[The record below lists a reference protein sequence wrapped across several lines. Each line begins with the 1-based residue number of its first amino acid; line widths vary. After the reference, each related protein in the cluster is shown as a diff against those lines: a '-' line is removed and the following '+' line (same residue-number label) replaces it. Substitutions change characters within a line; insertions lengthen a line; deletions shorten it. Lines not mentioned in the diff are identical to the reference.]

1 MFSRLYDPHAGGG
14 KPAWKRPLVMRS
26 IAAIGLGLLLIAAAL
41 SAQSPVETCKP
52 GGFSIIGL
60 PGEIGPKAEGKL
72 GVNFDE
78 RFDGRFLTTGNV
90 WIPSIDSGIERWNG
104 IKGANWT
111 FDNHGLAPGVADFED
126 GQVTIASCGGPFAC
140 PDPLPERPG
149 SSVPAFFSET
159 PEHNAVIAVTLVV
172 DDDAGG
178 IADADIFFNPTL
190 PVSPDPR
197 AEQIDFESVLVHEL
211 GHALGLDHNDNCVV
225 GPTIMGAVIDAGEI
239 KRDLFRAER
248 EGVRFLYPAGDA
260 PAARIFVRDHA
271 LRFDAEQG
279 GLVPFPQTVSI
290 FGPGGTKWERTITT
304 PTGAK
309 ADDWLRA
316 VPEKGDFPVDGEMEI
331 SVDPNSLPPGEYQAT
346 VEVNIEGHPG
356 PPVSIAIQLV
366 VLAEES
372 PGTDPPFLTEAGI
385 TNSANLRS
393 SRLAGGS
400 LFTIF
405 GSSLATSVEQAASWP
420 LSTTL
425 GGAQVLVNN
434 KLAALLY
441 ASPTQINGQVPP
453 GTNLGP
459 GVLVVRNGFGD
470 SVPVSI
476 RIDAAAPEL
485 FLVGGDDALLLNPD
499 ATVNSAANPAMSGS
513 IVSVFLTG
521 QGAVST
527 PPAAGRPAPL
537 RRHSQVI
544 SISAAE
550 IDGQQAN
557 LHFFGPAPG
566 YMGMAQGKV
575 EVPTGVSGR
584 VSIRIRIAD
593 VWSNVGF
600 IYVN

>member
-1 MFSRLYDPHAGGG
+1 
-14 KPAWKRPLVMRS
+14 MR
-26 IAAIGLGLLLIAAAL
+26 ITTAIGLGLLLIATAS
-41 SAQSPVETCKP
+41 SAQSSVEACKP

-60 PGEIGPKAEGKL
+60 PNEIKPRAEGKL

-78 RFDGRFLTTGNV
+78 RFDGRFLTTENV

-104 IKGANWT
+104 ISGADWT
-111 FDNHGLAPGVADFED
+111 FENHGLSAGFAGFED
-126 GQVTIASCGGPFAC
+126 GLVTIASCGGLFAC
-140 PDPLPERPG
+140 PDPLPEQPG

-172 DDDAGG
+172 DDVDAGG

-190 PVSPDPR
+190 PISPRPR
-197 AEQIDFESVLVHEL
+197 VEQIDFESVLVHEL

-225 GPTIMGAVIDAGEI
+225 GPTVMGAVIDAGEI
-239 KRDLFRAER
+239 KRELFRAER
-248 EGVRFLYPAGDA
+248 EGVRFLYPAGDT
-260 PAARIFVRDHA
+260 PAARIFDRDQA

-279 GLVPFPQTVSI
+279 GLSPFPQTVSI

-304 PTGAK
+304 LADVN

-316 VPEKGDFPVDGEMEI
+316 IPEKGDFPGDGEMEI
-331 SVDPNSLPPGEYQAT
+331 SVDPSTLPPGEYQAT
-346 VEVNIEGHPG
+346 VEVNIEGHQG
-356 PPVSIAIQLV
+356 QPVSIAIQLV
-366 VLAEES
+366 VLAQES

-405 GSSLATSVEQAASWP
+405 GNSMATSVEQAASWP

-425 GGAQVLVNN
+425 GGARVLVN
-434 KLAALLY
+434 KEPAALLY
-441 ASPTQINGQVPP
+441 ASPTQINGQIPP
-453 GTNLGP
+453 GASLGP
-459 GVLVVRNGFGD
+459 GGIVVRNGFGD
-470 SVPVSI
+470 SAPVSI

-485 FLVGGDDALLLNPD
+485 FLVGDDDALLLNPD

-527 PPAAGRPAPL
+527 PPAAGRPAPS
-537 RRHSQVI
+537 RPRSQVI

-550 IDGQQAN
+550 IGGQEAN
-557 LHFFGPAPG
+557 LNFLGPAPG
-566 YMGMAQGKV
+566 YLGMAQGNV
-575 EVPTGVSGR
+575 QVPAGVSGR
-584 VSIRIRIAD
+584 VSIRIRIGEI
-593 VWSNVGF
+593 WSNVGF